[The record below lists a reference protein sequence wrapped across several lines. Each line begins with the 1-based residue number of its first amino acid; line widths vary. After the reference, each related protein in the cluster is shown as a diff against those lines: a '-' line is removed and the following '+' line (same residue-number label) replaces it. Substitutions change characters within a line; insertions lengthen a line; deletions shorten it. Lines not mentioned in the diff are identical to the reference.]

1 MDERTECEK
10 IMDDHLDKM
19 KILDESNKRREAI
32 DIRVTALDRA
42 IENNQGS
49 QAGLTVRDAEVF
61 LAFILK

>member
-49 QAGLTVRDAEVF
+49 KADLTVRDAEVF